1 MGTAGDIRARLR
13 AKFSRRNS
21 AAPSLASNCTGTS
34 TNGDAHGS
42 QPADGTSLT
51 RQSSAAASVPRS
63 RASSQHPHTH
73 LPQSTP
79 PSRSPTPHQPHHC
92 LQHLQTPPQSATPL
106 LTGPGAGAAGALPPP
121 GSPGNHSLQQRLN
134 AITATAP
141 DTVAEGTHA
150 EEGHPGEE
158 EDDEEEH
165 LLPQSSSSPP
175 SERQQIQQ
183 HDDPINHDT
192 QDGDASRS
200 SDNSLV
206 TEDSPTTAATEPAD
220 NHRPA
225 SSASN
230 RANNT
235 GDDAHKPHP
244 NLDSLAP
251 MQPAAYDRRLASE
264 PMDNSLRSSSTTA
277 VATALNNSL
286 PIINEDQ
293 TPEADDKKETR
304 HLSQPFP
311 LPQVHQPLP
320 PKIGAAPTVTLE
332 AVSAEDL
339 SDDQLDPLSHALGT
353 PTPLATS
360 ILPTLPRPD
369 GHPRRQSLVPNRQT
383 TLIRNLFEARADHE
397 VDPAA
402 VNSLLPN
409 IANMVTR
416 KVWVRRPGASPTLI
430 TINEDDL
437 VDDVRDMILRKY
449 SNSLGRHFDSP
460 DLTLRI
466 CPREQRQDRLLGPEE
481 PMGRTLDAYFP
492 GGQNVEEAL
501 LIDISTRRTPRP
513 SPRAPTHATT
523 IYYND
528 DGRPSEA
535 GEGYFPPVAGAAP
548 LPSPN
553 LPVPLVAP
561 ITVPATHPVHPAH
574 AHTTHAQHSIAI
586 IGTGQIPP
594 IPSPGG
600 TRSSRAY
607 QKRPE
612 RPHLGRTHTS
622 SPTILNQANAQSMAA
637 AAAAAVAAHPAHSFH
652 PRLPPSRAHS
662 NTSEQSN
669 VPPAAPPLP
678 TPPAPEVQPARVATP
693 PPRIASPRPT
703 SSRPVKT
710 KKNRD
715 HPTLPA
721 GILNGGVPPIN
732 VLIVE
737 DNPINLKL
745 LEAFVKRLKVRWKT
759 AVNGRDA
766 VTMWRTG
773 GFHLVLMDIQLP
785 IMSGLEATRE
795 IRRLERVNSIGVF
808 SSSASSVPKAPNG
821 EPEEK
826 DKLTNMELFKS
837 PVIIVALTASSLQ
850 SDRHEALAAGCND
863 FLTKPVNFVWLER
876 KVMEWGCMQAL
887 IDFDGWRRWKDFSQ
901 QNDEA
906 EAKKSAALKTKAK
919 KNRLSMTS
927 VPA

>member
-1 MGTAGDIRARLR
+1 MT
-13 AKFSRRNS
+13 SRSVMTFEMMMRI
-21 AAPSLASNCTGTS
+21 
-34 TNGDAHGS
+34 
-42 QPADGTSLT
+42 
-51 RQSSAAASVPRS
+51 AAAM
-63 RASSQHPHTH
+63 T
-73 LPQSTP
+73 
-79 PSRSPTPHQPHHC
+79 
-92 LQHLQTPPQSATPL
+92 
-106 LTGPGAGAAGALPPP
+106 
-121 GSPGNHSLQQRLN
+121 
-134 AITATAP
+134 
-141 DTVAEGTHA
+141 
-150 EEGHPGEE
+150 
-158 EDDEEEH
+158 
-165 LLPQSSSSPP
+165 
-175 SERQQIQQ
+175 
-183 HDDPINHDT
+183 
-192 QDGDASRS
+192 
-200 SDNSLV
+200 
-206 TEDSPTTAATEPAD
+206 D

-225 SSASN
+225 SRCSYTDD
-230 RANNT
+230 RAAATRDNT
-235 GDDAHKPHP
+235 PKPHP
-244 NLDSLAP
+244 NVDSLAP
-251 MQPAAYDRRLASE
+251 MQPAVSDRRLASE
-264 PMDNSLRSSSTTA
+264 PMGIDLPSSVTTTA
-277 VATALNNSL
+277 PINNL
-286 PIINEDQ
+286 PSINEDQ
-293 TPEADDKKETR
+293 TPEADNKTQNT
-304 HLSQPFP
+304 L
-311 LPQVHQPLP
+311 LPQPLPLP
-320 PKIGAAPTVTLE
+320 PKTGAAPIVTLE
-332 AVSAEDL
+332 AVS
-339 SDDQLDPLSHALGT
+339 SDDISGDQLDLVSHALST
-353 PTPLATS
+353 PAPVASS
-360 ILPTLPRPD
+360 ILPTSPRPD
-369 GHPRRQSLVPNRQT
+369 NPPRRQSLIPSRQT
-383 TLIRNLFEARADHE
+383 TLIRNLLEARADHE
-397 VDPAA
+397 ASPAIA
-402 VNSLLPN
+402 ESLISN
-409 IANMVTR
+409 TTNMVTR
-416 KVWVRRPGASPTLI
+416 KVWVRRPGASPTII

-449 SNSLGRHFDSP
+449 ANSLGRHFDSP

-492 GGQNVEEAL
+492 GGQNVDEAL
-501 LIDISTRRTPRP
+501 VIDIPTRRTPRP

-535 GEGYFPPVAGAAP
+535 GEG
-548 LPSPN
+548 
-553 LPVPLVAP
+553 
-561 ITVPATHPVHPAH
+561 T
-574 AHTTHAQHSIAI
+574 
-586 IGTGQIPP
+586 
-594 IPSPGG
+594 
-600 TRSSRAY
+600 
-607 QKRPE
+607 
-612 RPHLGRTHTS
+612 
-622 SPTILNQANAQSMAA
+622 
-637 AAAAAVAAHPAHSFH
+637 
-652 PRLPPSRAHS
+652 HS

-669 VPPAAPPLP
+669 VPPVAPPLP

-693 PPRIASPRPT
+693 PPRIASPRPA
-703 SSRPVKT
+703 SSRPKKV
-710 KKNRD
+710 KKNVD

-808 SSSASSVPKAPNG
+808 SSSASSVPEAPNG

-919 KNRLSMTS
+919 KNRLSMTP